1 MKAFIRKLSIKE
13 RKGYVN
19 SIIYTIFSFLHIIIT
34 KSIFYHSK
42 ISFITLIFISGSLL
56 IMMSFYRIFRLMK
69 KFKSIQKENIKMNFM
84 VGLNS
89 FLSFFFLIASI
100 DSTSLTNI
108 VFISRLY
115 PFLVMLNHTITKP
128 ENISN
133 HQLVSFIIYFFSFLI
148 IFFPALYQDAG
159 FGVVYALLSIIFKF
173 SSLAYLSNAK
183 GLNVDLLML
192 NIGFFNAFFGGLI
205 VVTTFDEIEHVGK
218 FMWILIIL
226 NALCTY
232 FMKIFLNKVLKG
244 NGGEQKLMF
253 LSVIALIFIIPF
265 DFYVFEQPFYYN
277 DLVLIFSFT
286 EIYFFYKTVK
296 KVIKTNT
303 NYS

>member
-115 PFLVMLNHTITKP
+115 PFLVMLNHTLTKP

-148 IFFPALYQDAG
+148 IFFPALYQDTG

-173 SSLAYLSNAK
+173 SSLTYLSNAK

-253 LSVIALIFIIPF
+253 LSVIALLFIIPF

-277 DLVLIFSFT
+277 DLVLVFSFT

>member
-133 HQLVSFIIYFFSFLI
+133 HQLISFIIYFFSFLI
-148 IFFPALYQDAG
+148 IFFPALYQDTG

-173 SSLAYLSNAK
+173 SSLTYLSNAK

-265 DFYVFEQPFYYN
+265 DFYVFEQSFYYN

>member
-115 PFLVMLNHTITKP
+115 PFLVMLNHTLTKP

-148 IFFPALYQDAG
+148 IFFPALYQDTG

-173 SSLAYLSNAK
+173 SSLTYLSNAK

-253 LSVIALIFIIPF
+253 LSVIALLFIIPF

>member
-34 KSIFYHSK
+34 KSILYHSK
-42 ISFITLIFISGSLL
+42 ISFITILFISGSLL
-56 IMMSFYRIFRLMK
+56 IMMSFYRIFRLMN

-84 VGLNS
+84 VGLSS
-89 FLSFFFLIASI
+89 FLSYFFLMASI

-115 PFLVMLNHTITKP
+115 PFLVMFYHTLTKP

-133 HQLVSFIIYFFSFLI
+133 HQLISFIIYVFSFLI
-148 IFFPALYQDAG
+148 IFFPALYRDTG
-159 FGVVYALLSIIFKF
+159 FGVVYCLLSILFKF
-173 SSLAYLSNAK
+173 TSLQYLSNAK

-192 NIGFFNAFFGGLI
+192 NIGFFNAFFGGII
-205 VVTTFDEIEHVGK
+205 VITTFDEVDHIGK
-218 FMWILIIL
+218 FIWLLIML

-244 NGGEQKLMF
+244 DDNEQKLMF
-253 LSVIALIFIIPF
+253 LSVIALLFIMPF
-265 DFYVFEQPFYYN
+265 DFYVFEQNFYYN
-277 DLVLIFSFT
+277 YLVLIFSFA
-286 EIYFFYKTVK
+286 EFFFFYKKVK

-303 NYS
+303 NYQ

>member
-1 MKAFIRKLSIKE
+1 
-13 RKGYVN
+13 
-19 SIIYTIFSFLHIIIT
+19 
-34 KSIFYHSK
+34 
-42 ISFITLIFISGSLL
+42 
-56 IMMSFYRIFRLMK
+56 MK

-115 PFLVMLNHTITKP
+115 PFLVMLNHTLTKP

-148 IFFPALYQDAG
+148 IFFPALYQDTG

-173 SSLAYLSNAK
+173 SSLTYLSNAK

-265 DFYVFEQPFYYN
+265 DFYVFEQSFYYN

>member
-115 PFLVMLNHTITKP
+115 PFLVMLNHTLTKP

-133 HQLVSFIIYFFSFLI
+133 HQLISFIIYFFSLLI
-148 IFFPALYQDAG
+148 IFFPALYQDTG

-173 SSLAYLSNAK
+173 SSLTYLSNAK

-253 LSVIALIFIIPF
+253 LSVIALLFIIPF

-296 KVIKTNT
+296 KIIKTNT

>member
-34 KSIFYHSK
+34 KSILYHSK
-42 ISFITLIFISGSLL
+42 ISFITILFISGSLL
-56 IMMSFYRIFRLMK
+56 IMMSFYRIFRLMNK
-69 KFKSIQKENIKMNFM
+69 IQKENIKMNFM
-84 VGLNS
+84 VGLSS
-89 FLSFFFLIASI
+89 FLSYFFLMASI

-115 PFLVMLNHTITKP
+115 PFLVMFYHTLTKP

-133 HQLVSFIIYFFSFLI
+133 HQLISFIIYVFSFLI
-148 IFFPALYQDAG
+148 IFFPALYRDTG
-159 FGVVYALLSIIFKF
+159 FGVVYCLLSILFKF
-173 SSLAYLSNAK
+173 TSLQYLSNAK

-192 NIGFFNAFFGGLI
+192 NIGFFNAFFGGII
-205 VVTTFDEIEHVGK
+205 VITTFDEVDHIGK
-218 FMWILIIL
+218 FIWLLILL

-244 NGGEQKLMF
+244 DDNEQKLMF
-253 LSVIALIFIIPF
+253 LSVIALLFIMPF
-265 DFYVFEQPFYYN
+265 DFYVFEQNFYYN
-277 DLVLIFSFT
+277 YLVLIFSFA
-286 EIYFFYKTVK
+286 EFFFFYKKVK

-303 NYS
+303 NYQ

>member
-13 RKGYVN
+13 RKAYVN

-115 PFLVMLNHTITKP
+115 PFLVMLNHTLTKP

-148 IFFPALYQDAG
+148 IFFPALYQDTG

-173 SSLAYLSNAK
+173 SSLTYLSNAK

-253 LSVIALIFIIPF
+253 LSVIALLFIIPF

>member
-84 VGLNS
+84 VGLTS

-133 HQLVSFIIYFFSFLI
+133 HQLVSFIIYFFSLLI
-148 IFFPALYQDAG
+148 IFFPALYQDTG

-173 SSLAYLSNAK
+173 SSLTYLSNAK

-205 VVTTFDEIEHVGK
+205 VVTTFDEIEYVGK

-226 NALCTY
+226 NSLCTY

-253 LSVIALIFIIPF
+253 LSVIALLFIIPF

>member
-69 KFKSIQKENIKMNFM
+69 KFKSIQKENIKMNFI

-115 PFLVMLNHTITKP
+115 PFLVMFYHTLTKP

-133 HQLVSFIIYFFSFLI
+133 HQLISFIIYFFSFLI
-148 IFFPALYQDAG
+148 IFFPALYQDTG

-173 SSLAYLSNAK
+173 SSLTYLSNAK

-253 LSVIALIFIIPF
+253 LSVIALLFIIPF

>member
-34 KSIFYHSK
+34 KSILYHSK
-42 ISFITLIFISGSLL
+42 ISFITILFISGSLL
-56 IMMSFYRIFRLMK
+56 IMMSFYRIFRLMN
-69 KFKSIQKENIKMNFM
+69 KFKSFQKENIKMNFM
-84 VGLNS
+84 VGLSS
-89 FLSFFFLIASI
+89 FLSYFFLMASI

-115 PFLVMLNHTITKP
+115 PFLVMFYHTLTKP

-133 HQLVSFIIYFFSFLI
+133 HQLISFIIYVFSFLI
-148 IFFPALYQDAG
+148 IFFPALYRDTG
-159 FGVVYALLSIIFKF
+159 FGVVYCLLSILFKF
-173 SSLAYLSNAK
+173 TSLQYLSNAK

-192 NIGFFNAFFGGLI
+192 NIGFFNAFFGGII
-205 VVTTFDEIEHVGK
+205 VITTFDEIDHIGK
-218 FMWILIIL
+218 FIWLLIML

-244 NGGEQKLMF
+244 DDNEQKLMF
-253 LSVIALIFIIPF
+253 LSVIALLFIMPF
-265 DFYVFEQPFYYN
+265 DFYVFEQNFYYN
-277 DLVLIFSFT
+277 YLVLIFSFA
-286 EIYFFYKTVK
+286 EFFFFYKKVK

-303 NYS
+303 NYQ

>member
-34 KSIFYHSK
+34 KSILYHSK
-42 ISFITLIFISGSLL
+42 ISFITILFISGSLL
-56 IMMSFYRIFRLMK
+56 IMMSFYRIFRLMN

-84 VGLNS
+84 VGLSS
-89 FLSFFFLIASI
+89 FLSYFFLMASI

-115 PFLVMLNHTITKP
+115 PFLVMFYHTLTKP

-133 HQLVSFIIYFFSFLI
+133 HQLISFIIYVFSFLI
-148 IFFPALYQDAG
+148 IFFPALYRDTG
-159 FGVVYALLSIIFKF
+159 FGVVYCLLSILFKF
-173 SSLAYLSNAK
+173 TSLQYLSNAK

-192 NIGFFNAFFGGLI
+192 NIGFFNAFFGGII
-205 VVTTFDEIEHVGK
+205 VITTFDEIDHIGK
-218 FMWILIIL
+218 FIWLLIML

-244 NGGEQKLMF
+244 DDNEQKLMF
-253 LSVIALIFIIPF
+253 LSVIALLFIMPF
-265 DFYVFEQPFYYN
+265 DFYVFEQNFYYN
-277 DLVLIFSFT
+277 YLVLIFSFA
-286 EIYFFYKTVK
+286 EFFFFYKKVK

-303 NYS
+303 NYQ

>member
-84 VGLNS
+84 VGLTS

-115 PFLVMLNHTITKP
+115 PFLVMLNHTLTKP

-148 IFFPALYQDAG
+148 IFFPALYQDTG

-173 SSLAYLSNAK
+173 SSLTYLFVNGDSALSLLYCNRLPIVPDGAIVASI
-183 GLNVDLLML
+183 GL
-192 NIGFFNAFFGGLI
+192 
-205 VVTTFDEIEHVGK
+205 K
-218 FMWILIIL
+218 
-226 NALCTY
+226 
-232 FMKIFLNKVLKG
+232 
-244 NGGEQKLMF
+244 
-253 LSVIALIFIIPF
+253 
-265 DFYVFEQPFYYN
+265 
-277 DLVLIFSFT
+277 
-286 EIYFFYKTVK
+286 
-296 KVIKTNT
+296 
-303 NYS
+303 

>member
-34 KSIFYHSK
+34 KSILYHSK
-42 ISFITLIFISGSLL
+42 ISFITILFISGSLL
-56 IMMSFYRIFRLMK
+56 IMMSFYRIFRLMN

-84 VGLNS
+84 VGLSS
-89 FLSFFFLIASI
+89 FLSYFFLMASI

-115 PFLVMLNHTITKP
+115 PFLVMFYHTLTKP

-133 HQLVSFIIYFFSFLI
+133 HQLISFIIYVFSFLI
-148 IFFPALYQDAG
+148 IFFPALYRDTG
-159 FGVVYALLSIIFKF
+159 FGVVYCLLSILFKF
-173 SSLAYLSNAK
+173 TSLQYLSNAK

-192 NIGFFNAFFGGLI
+192 NIGFFNAFFGGII
-205 VVTTFDEIEHVGK
+205 VITTFDEVDHIGK
-218 FMWILIIL
+218 FIWLLILL

-244 NGGEQKLMF
+244 DDNEQKLMF
-253 LSVIALIFIIPF
+253 LSVIALLFIMSF
-265 DFYVFEQPFYYN
+265 DFYVYEQNFYYN
-277 DLVLIFSFT
+277 YLVLIFSFA
-286 EIYFFYKTVK
+286 EFFFFYKKVK

-303 NYS
+303 NYQ

>member
-133 HQLVSFIIYFFSFLI
+133 HQLISFIIYFFSLLI
-148 IFFPALYQDAG
+148 IFFPALYQDTG

-173 SSLAYLSNAK
+173 SSLTYLSNAK

-253 LSVIALIFIIPF
+253 LSVIALLFIIPF

>member
-84 VGLNS
+84 VGLTS

-133 HQLVSFIIYFFSFLI
+133 HQLISFIIYFFSLLI
-148 IFFPALYQDAG
+148 IFFPALYQDTG

-173 SSLAYLSNAK
+173 SSLTYLSNAK

-253 LSVIALIFIIPF
+253 LSVIALLFIIPF

>member
-84 VGLNS
+84 VGLTS

-115 PFLVMLNHTITKP
+115 PFLVMLNHTLTKP

-148 IFFPALYQDAG
+148 IFFPALYQDTG

-173 SSLAYLSNAK
+173 SSLTYLSNAK

-205 VVTTFDEIEHVGK
+205 VVTTFDEIEYVGK

-265 DFYVFEQPFYYN
+265 DFYVFEQSFYYN

>member
-34 KSIFYHSK
+34 KSILYHSK
-42 ISFITLIFISGSLL
+42 ISFITILFISGSLL
-56 IMMSFYRIFRLMK
+56 IMMSFYRIFRLMN

-84 VGLNS
+84 VGLSS
-89 FLSFFFLIASI
+89 FLSYFFLMASI

-115 PFLVMLNHTITKP
+115 PFLVMFYHTLTKP

-133 HQLVSFIIYFFSFLI
+133 HQLISFIIYVFSFLI
-148 IFFPALYQDAG
+148 IFFPALYRDTG
-159 FGVVYALLSIIFKF
+159 FGVVYCLLSILFKF
-173 SSLAYLSNAK
+173 TSLQYLSNAK

-192 NIGFFNAFFGGLI
+192 NIGFFNAFFGGII
-205 VVTTFDEIEHVGK
+205 VITTFDEVDHIGK
-218 FMWILIIL
+218 FIWLLILL

-244 NGGEQKLMF
+244 DDNEQKLMF
-253 LSVIALIFIIPF
+253 LSVIALLFIMPF
-265 DFYVFEQPFYYN
+265 DFYVFEQNFYYN
-277 DLVLIFSFT
+277 YLVLIFSFA
-286 EIYFFYKTVK
+286 EFFFFYKKVK

-303 NYS
+303 NYQ

>member
-84 VGLNS
+84 VGLTS

-115 PFLVMLNHTITKP
+115 PFLVMLNHTLTKP
-128 ENISN
+128 EDISN

-148 IFFPALYQDAG
+148 IFFPALYQDTG

-173 SSLAYLSNAK
+173 SSLTYLSNAK

-253 LSVIALIFIIPF
+253 LSVIALLFIIPF
-265 DFYVFEQPFYYN
+265 YFYAFEQPFYYN

>member
-84 VGLNS
+84 VGLTS

-148 IFFPALYQDAG
+148 IFFPALYQDTG

-173 SSLAYLSNAK
+173 SSLTYLSNAK

-253 LSVIALIFIIPF
+253 LSVIALLFIIPF

>member
-115 PFLVMLNHTITKP
+115 PFLVMLNHTLTKP

-148 IFFPALYQDAG
+148 IFFPALYQDTG

-173 SSLAYLSNAK
+173 SSLTYLSNAK

-253 LSVIALIFIIPF
+253 LSVIALLFIIPF
-265 DFYVFEQPFYYN
+265 DFYVFEQSFYYN

>member
-19 SIIYTIFSFLHIIIT
+19 SIIYTIFSFLHIITT
-34 KSIFYHSK
+34 KSILYHSK
-42 ISFITLIFISGSLL
+42 ISFITILFISGSLL
-56 IMMSFYRIFRLMK
+56 IMMSFYRIFRLMN
-69 KFKSIQKENIKMNFM
+69 KFKSFQKENIKMNFM
-84 VGLNS
+84 VGLSS
-89 FLSFFFLIASI
+89 FLSYFFLMASI

-115 PFLVMLNHTITKP
+115 PFLVMFYHTLTKP

-133 HQLVSFIIYFFSFLI
+133 HQLISFIIYVFSFLI
-148 IFFPALYQDAG
+148 IFFPALYRDTG
-159 FGVVYALLSIIFKF
+159 FGVVYCLLSILFKF
-173 SSLAYLSNAK
+173 TSLQYLSNAK

-192 NIGFFNAFFGGLI
+192 NIGFFNAFFGGII
-205 VVTTFDEIEHVGK
+205 VITTFDEVDHIGK
-218 FMWILIIL
+218 FIWLLILL

-244 NGGEQKLMF
+244 DDNEQKLMF
-253 LSVIALIFIIPF
+253 LSVIALLFIMPF
-265 DFYVFEQPFYYN
+265 DFYVFEQNFYYN
-277 DLVLIFSFT
+277 YLVLIFSFA
-286 EIYFFYKTVK
+286 EFFFFYKKVK

-303 NYS
+303 NYQ

>member
-84 VGLNS
+84 VGLTS
-89 FLSFFFLIASI
+89 FLSFFFHIASI

-115 PFLVMLNHTITKP
+115 PFLVMLNHTLTKP

-148 IFFPALYQDAG
+148 IFFPALYQDTG

-173 SSLAYLSNAK
+173 SSLTYLSNAK

-253 LSVIALIFIIPF
+253 LSVIALLFIIPF

>member
-84 VGLNS
+84 VGLTS

-133 HQLVSFIIYFFSFLI
+133 HQLISFIIYFFSLLI
-148 IFFPALYQDAG
+148 IFFPALYQDTG

-173 SSLAYLSNAK
+173 SSLTYLSNAK

-205 VVTTFDEIEHVGK
+205 VVTTFDEIEYVGK

-253 LSVIALIFIIPF
+253 LSVIALLFIIPF

>member
-34 KSIFYHSK
+34 KSILYHSK
-42 ISFITLIFISGSLL
+42 ISFITILFISGSLL
-56 IMMSFYRIFRLMK
+56 IMMSFYRIFRLMS

-84 VGLNS
+84 VGLSS
-89 FLSFFFLIASI
+89 FLSYFFLMASI

-115 PFLVMLNHTITKP
+115 PFLVMFYHTLTKP

-133 HQLVSFIIYFFSFLI
+133 HQLISFIIYVFSFSI
-148 IFFPALYQDAG
+148 IFFPALYRDTG
-159 FGVVYALLSIIFKF
+159 FGVVYCLLSILFKF
-173 SSLAYLSNAK
+173 TSLQYLSNAK

-192 NIGFFNAFFGGLI
+192 NIGFFNAFFGGII
-205 VVTTFDEIEHVGK
+205 VITTFDEVDHIGK
-218 FMWILIIL
+218 FIWLLIML

-244 NGGEQKLMF
+244 DDNEQKLMF
-253 LSVIALIFIIPF
+253 LSVIALLFIMPF
-265 DFYVFEQPFYYN
+265 DFYVFEQNFYYN
-277 DLVLIFSFT
+277 YLVLIFSFA
-286 EIYFFYKTVK
+286 EFFFFYKKVK

-303 NYS
+303 NYQ

>member
-34 KSIFYHSK
+34 KLIFYHSK
-42 ISFITLIFISGSLL
+42 ISFITLLFISGSLL

-89 FLSFFFLIASI
+89 FLSFFFLLASI

-115 PFLVMLNHTITKP
+115 PFLVMLNHTLTKP

-133 HQLVSFIIYFFSFLI
+133 HQLISFIIYFFSLLI
-148 IFFPALYQDAG
+148 IFFPALYQDTG

-173 SSLAYLSNAK
+173 SSLTYLSNAK

-205 VVTTFDEIEHVGK
+205 VVTTFDEIEHFGK
-218 FMWILIIL
+218 LMWILIIL

-244 NGGEQKLMF
+244 NDNEQKLMF
-253 LSVIALIFIIPF
+253 LSVIALLFIIPF
-265 DFYVFEQPFYYN
+265 DFYVFEQTFYYN
-277 DLVLIFSFT
+277 DLVLIFSFA

>member
-115 PFLVMLNHTITKP
+115 PFLVMLNHTLTKP

-148 IFFPALYQDAG
+148 IFFPALYQDTG

-173 SSLAYLSNAK
+173 SSLTYLSNAK

-218 FMWILIIL
+218 LMWILIIL

-253 LSVIALIFIIPF
+253 LSVIALLFIIPF

>member
-34 KSIFYHSK
+34 KSILYHSK
-42 ISFITLIFISGSLL
+42 ISFITIIFISGSLL
-56 IMMSFYRIFRLMK
+56 IMMSFYRIFRLMN
-69 KFKSIQKENIKMNFM
+69 KFKSIQKESIKMNFM
-84 VGLNS
+84 VGLSS
-89 FLSFFFLIASI
+89 FLSYFFLMASI

-115 PFLVMLNHTITKP
+115 PFLVMFYHTLTKP

-133 HQLVSFIIYFFSFLI
+133 HLLISFIIYVFSFLI
-148 IFFPALYQDAG
+148 IFFPALYRDTG
-159 FGVVYALLSIIFKF
+159 FGVVYCLLSILFKF
-173 SSLAYLSNAK
+173 TSLQYLSNAK

-192 NIGFFNAFFGGLI
+192 NIGFFNAFFGGII
-205 VVTTFDEIEHVGK
+205 VITTFDEVDHIGK
-218 FMWILIIL
+218 FIWLLIML

-244 NGGEQKLMF
+244 DDNEQKLMF
-253 LSVIALIFIIPF
+253 LSVIALLFIMPF
-265 DFYVFEQPFYYN
+265 DFYVFEQNFYYN
-277 DLVLIFSFT
+277 YLVLIFSFA
-286 EIYFFYKTVK
+286 EFFFFYKKVK

-303 NYS
+303 NYQ

>member
-115 PFLVMLNHTITKP
+115 PFLVMLNHTLTKP

-148 IFFPALYQDAG
+148 IFFPALYQDTG

-173 SSLAYLSNAK
+173 SSLTYLSNAK

-253 LSVIALIFIIPF
+253 LSVIALLFIIPF

-277 DLVLIFSFT
+277 DLVLILSFT

>member
-115 PFLVMLNHTITKP
+115 PFLVMLNHTLTKP

-133 HQLVSFIIYFFSFLI
+133 HQLISFIIYFFSLLI
-148 IFFPALYQDAG
+148 IFFPALYQDTG

-173 SSLAYLSNAK
+173 SSLTYLSNAK

-253 LSVIALIFIIPF
+253 LSVIALLFIIPF

>member
-84 VGLNS
+84 VGLTS

-115 PFLVMLNHTITKP
+115 PFLVMLNHTLTKP

-148 IFFPALYQDAG
+148 IFFPALYQDTG

-173 SSLAYLSNAK
+173 SSLTYLSNAK

-253 LSVIALIFIIPF
+253 LSVIALLFIIPF

-286 EIYFFYKTVK
+286 EVYFFYKTVK

>member
-69 KFKSIQKENIKMNFM
+69 KLKSIQKENIKMNFM

-115 PFLVMLNHTITKP
+115 PFLVMLNHTLTKP

-148 IFFPALYQDAG
+148 IFFPALYQDTG

-173 SSLAYLSNAK
+173 SSLTYLSNAK

-253 LSVIALIFIIPF
+253 LSVIALLFIIPF

>member
-115 PFLVMLNHTITKP
+115 PFLVMLNHTLTKP

-148 IFFPALYQDAG
+148 IFFPALYQDTG

-173 SSLAYLSNAK
+173 SSMTYLSNAK

-253 LSVIALIFIIPF
+253 LSVIALLFIIPF

>member
-115 PFLVMLNHTITKP
+115 PFLVMLNHTLTKQ

-148 IFFPALYQDAG
+148 IFFPALYQDTG

-173 SSLAYLSNAK
+173 SSLTYLSNAK

-253 LSVIALIFIIPF
+253 LSVIALLFIIPF

>member
-115 PFLVMLNHTITKP
+115 PFLVMLNHTLTKP

-148 IFFPALYQDAG
+148 IFFPALYQDTG

-173 SSLAYLSNAK
+173 SSLTYLSNAK

-265 DFYVFEQPFYYN
+265 DFYVFEQSFYYN

>member
-34 KSIFYHSK
+34 KSIFYYSK

-84 VGLNS
+84 VGLTS

-115 PFLVMLNHTITKP
+115 PFLVMLNHTLTKP

-148 IFFPALYQDAG
+148 IFFPALYQDTG

-173 SSLAYLSNAK
+173 SSLTYLSNAK

-253 LSVIALIFIIPF
+253 LSVIALLFIIPF

>member
-115 PFLVMLNHTITKP
+115 PFLVMLNHTLTKP

-148 IFFPALYQDAG
+148 IFFPALYQDTG

-173 SSLAYLSNAK
+173 SSMTYLSNAK

-244 NGGEQKLMF
+244 SGGEQKLMF
-253 LSVIALIFIIPF
+253 LSVIALLFIIPF
-265 DFYVFEQPFYYN
+265 DFYVFEQSFYYN
-277 DLVLIFSFT
+277 D
-286 EIYFFYKTVK
+286 
-296 KVIKTNT
+296 
-303 NYS
+303 